1 MEQNVHTETKVCSK
15 CKRELPTSEFYKAS
29 NAKDGFYGYCKECS
43 REQVRKHKMKRR
55 GQMTGLPKNFLESAS
70 GGGIDNPL
78 SAFSPRELME
88 ELRRRG
94 YRGKLEYT
102 SVIDIE
108 NF

>member
-1 MEQNVHTETKVCSK
+1 MGTDVHTETKVCSK
-15 CKRELPTSEFYKAS
+15 CKRELPTSEFYKNS
-29 NAKDGFYGYCKECS
+29 NAKDGFCGYCKECS

-55 GQMTGLPKNFLESAS
+55 GQMTGLPGNFFESVS
-70 GGGIDNPL
+70 GGGSDNPL